1 MKRSDAIIIVSL
13 IISLVTIIMLNL
25 FAKKTQNLLVKYAN
39 NQTNIKMNNV
49 IDNTIRNI
57 LTLEEY
63 NNIIEIEKNEK
74 EEITN
79 INFNNS
85 KINKILTKSSDK
97 IMSLINKNNEKIY
110 KIPFGLISD
119 NHLIHNIG
127 PNIPYAVNILGN
139 LNNNTFINIK
149 EYGINNSII
158 ELILKVEIEYQIML
172 AFTKETKKMSKE
184 IILESKIIQGN
195 IPSYYGNVNSLLK

>member
-49 IDNTIRNI
+49 IDSTIRNI

-119 NHLIHNIG
+119 NHLIQNIG

-139 LNNNTFINIK
+139 LNNNTYINIK

-158 ELILKVEIEYQIML
+158 EVILKVEIEYQIML
-172 AFTKETKKMSKE
+172 AFTKETKKISKE

>member
-13 IISLVTIIMLNL
+13 IIGLVTIIMLNL

-119 NHLIHNIG
+119 NHLIQNLG
-127 PNIPYAVNILGN
+127 PNIPYAVNILGT
-139 LNNNTFINIK
+139 LNNNTYINIK

-158 ELILKVEIEYQIML
+158 EVILKVEIEYQIML

>member
-13 IISLVTIIMLNL
+13 IISLLTIIMLNL

-57 LTLEEY
+57 LALEEY

-110 KIPFGLISD
+110 KIPFGRISD
-119 NHLIHNIG
+119 NHLIQNIG
-127 PNIPYAVNILGN
+127 PNIPYAINILGN
-139 LNNNTFINIK
+139 LNNNTYINIK

-158 ELILKVEIEYQIML
+158 EVILKVEIEYQIML
-172 AFTKETKKMSKE
+172 AFTKETKKISKE

>member
-13 IISLVTIIMLNL
+13 IISLVTIILLNL

-49 IDNTIRNI
+49 IDSTIRNI

-119 NHLIHNIG
+119 NHLIQNIG

-139 LNNNTFINIK
+139 LNNNTYINIK

-158 ELILKVEIEYQIML
+158 EVILKVEIEYQIML
-172 AFTKETKKMSKE
+172 AFTKETKKISKE

>member
-13 IISLVTIIMLNL
+13 IIGLVTIIMLNL

-119 NHLIHNIG
+119 NHLIQNFG
-127 PNIPYAVNILGN
+127 PNIPYAVNILGT
-139 LNNNTFINIK
+139 LNNNTYINIK

-158 ELILKVEIEYQIML
+158 EVILKVEIEYQIML